1 MTIDEH
7 MRGHR
12 PTWAEIS
19 LSNIAWNAR
28 LVGEQTGVAVMAMV
42 KADAYGHGAVPVA
55 KYLEAQAVADW
66 FGVATVEEGVE
77 LRRAGVTLPILVMSG
92 FWHGQEPELLEF
104 DLTATIQNL
113 ESLHA
118 LDHAAREA
126 GKIVAVHLEIDTGI
140 GRMGILPDTLPAFL
154 EGFSNAKHLHLD
166 GVMTHFASAD
176 MVERIGFTENQI
188 ARHAAAWDAIAA
200 AGFTPKWRHL
210 ANSAG
215 THAFPASFGNMV
227 RIGGMLYGIAGDIIR
242 PEVAMIAAR
251 PGLSLR
257 SRIILLKTVPP
268 GTPLGYGGTFVAQR
282 EMRVATLPIGY
293 ADGYLRR
300 HSNNGKAIVRGIFAP
315 VVGRVSMD
323 LTMIDVTDVPGV
335 ELGDCATLI
344 GEQEGLTISA
354 EEYAGSIDTIALE
367 AATTISRRVPRKY
380 KGEGNFEF

>member
-1 MTIDEH
+1 MTNDEH

-28 LVGEQTGVAVMAMV
+28 LVGEQTGAAVMAMV

-55 KYLEAQAVADW
+55 KYLEEQAVADW

-77 LRRAGVTLPILVMSG
+77 LRRAGIARPILVMSG
-92 FWHGQEPELLEF
+92 FWTGQEVELLEF

-113 ESLHA
+113 ESLRA
-118 LDHAAREA
+118 LDRAAREA
-126 GKIVAVHLEIDTGI
+126 GKTAPVHLEIDTGI
-140 GRMGILPDTLPAFL
+140 GRMGILPDALPAFL
-154 EGFSNAKHLHLD
+154 EGFSNAKNLRLD
-166 GVMTHFASAD
+166 GVMTHFSSAD
-176 MVERIGFTENQI
+176 MPERADFTENQI
-188 ARHAAAWDAIAA
+188 ARHAAAWDNITK
-200 AGFTPKWRHL
+200 AGFSPRWRHL

-242 PEVAMIAAR
+242 PDVQMMAAR
-251 PGLSLR
+251 PGLALR

-268 GTPLGYGGTFVAQR
+268 GTPLGYGGTFVAPR
-282 EMRVATLPIGY
+282 ETRVATLPIGY

-300 HSNNGKAIVRGIFAP
+300 HSNNGKAIVRGNFAP

-323 LTMIDVTDVPGV
+323 LTMLDVTDVPGV
-335 ELGDCATLI
+335 ELGDLATLI
-344 GEQEGLTISA
+344 GEQDGLAISA
-354 EEYAGSIDTIALE
+354 EEYAASIGTIALE
-367 AATTISRRVPRKY
+367 AATTLSRRVPRKY
-380 KGEGNFEF
+380 R